1 MNKDASTNTVDTST
15 RSLLPDAQLEPR
27 RRFHCLRAYLYEF
40 PGNLQVAREDLRL
53 ARWSAAP
60 LWPFVWRATMDDAVE
75 HAGEQAFELGRES
88 ERYHAER
95 TRQAPAVGAVH
106 RTWREAMGLTLAEV
120 AERAGV
126 EADYL
131 ERIESGEEV
140 GSEEFLLRLARIQG
154 TWTAE
159 RQA

>member
-1 MNKDASTNTVDTST
+1 MTTNQTEGMSDATPARVHPLRQYLRDFPSNFAVARDEFRRA
-15 RSLLPDAQLEPR
+15 RSL
-27 RRFHCLRAYLYEF
+27 
-40 PGNLQVAREDLRL
+40 
-53 ARWSAAP
+53 SAA
-60 LWPFVWRATMDDAVE
+60 LWPFVWRATMDDEVDYAE
-75 HAGEQAFELGRES
+75 GQSFELGRES

-95 TRQAPAVGAVH
+95 ARQAPAVGAVH
-106 RTWREAMGLTLAEV
+106 RTWREAMGLTLTEV

-140 GSEEFLLRLARIQG
+140 GSEVFLLRLARIEG
-154 TWTAE
+154 KWMAE